1 MTIFYLAYGQATT
14 LSTAE
19 LLLTDDRFNCEYY
32 YFYPMARVKQNS
44 DRSLQQT
51 SNNTIGQIKAWSL
64 ALACQQF
71 DTLAYS
77 FEEFSDITLF
87 FQCVELDI

>member
-1 MTIFYLAYGQATT
+1 MARRLNKWYATSNFNYTNLLQSLLFTVIDMTIFNLAYGQATT

-51 SNNTIGQIKAWSL
+51 SNNTIG
-64 ALACQQF
+64 
-71 DTLAYS
+71 
-77 FEEFSDITLF
+77 
-87 FQCVELDI
+87 

>member
-1 MTIFYLAYGQATT
+1 MARRLNKWYATSNFNYTNLLQSLLFTVIDMTIFYLAYGQATT
-14 LSTAE
+14 QSTAE

-51 SNNTIGQIKAWSL
+51 SNNTIG
-64 ALACQQF
+64 
-71 DTLAYS
+71 
-77 FEEFSDITLF
+77 
-87 FQCVELDI
+87 